1 MKNENKIV
9 ELLAESLK
17 KQDQMIDRQDRQEQ
31 LLNVLTQSQA
41 QLLLTT
47 KDLVES
53 VNGLVENQKETN
65 RRLAGIE
72 DKLTEVSE
80 LRKRIEEIE
89 RYVGMK

>member
-1 MKNENKIV
+1 MKNEDRIT
-9 ELLAESLK
+9 ELLAEGLK

-41 QLLLTT
+41 QLLLTA
-47 KDLVES
+47 KDLVDS
-53 VNGLVENQKETN
+53 VNGLVENQKEAN
-65 RRLAGIE
+65 RRLANIE